1 MSRATLK
8 YELQQQLIVSRNS
21 LSAYLK
27 LRKAKG
33 YMSVA
38 ESNHLRD
45 SLFALCTTYRENY
58 PRLKR
63 VLHEDELAALH
74 HGLDAASSAAVCLMT
89 GCHDCPLY
97 ITVDAEKLEHAIDAM
112 NLSLYQ
118 LTHHQVPAEA

>member
-58 PRLKR
+58 PRLKL

-74 HGLDAASSAAVCLMT
+74 
-89 GCHDCPLY
+89 
-97 ITVDAEKLEHAIDAM
+97 
-112 NLSLYQ
+112 
-118 LTHHQVPAEA
+118 PAEA